1 MILRFYRSDIAGLA
15 ERFLYLLLEINKHTI
30 LQVFGIE
37 VTPMKILKR
46 LKDSPLHTKILL
58 GLLAG
63 IPAGLILGPDSEII
77 KPVGDIFLR
86 LIRMIVVPLVFSS
99 LFVGTASLGDIR
111 KLSRIGAKTIGYYLC
126 TTAIAIT
133 IGLLL
138 GNIFTP
144 GSNIDKTTKEKL
156 MVSQRSAATEKI
168 DIASK
173 KPDIFDTI
181 VHIVP
186 GNPIESLAEA
196 NMLQIIFFAILLGI
210 ASTMIPST
218 KGKPLIDF
226 FTSMSETMMKTVHI
240 VMKIAP
246 LGVFALIAVVV
257 GKFGA
262 DILLSLLKYSI
273 IVIVGLG
280 LHVVITYFTAIR
292 IFSRV
297 SPIEFLKGIR
307 PAQLIAFS
315 TSSSSATLPVTMECC
330 EENLG
335 ISENISSFVLPLGA
349 TINMDG
355 TALYQGVAAVFI
367 AQVYGIGLGFTDQ
380 LTIVLMATLASI
392 GAAGVPGIG
401 IITLAMVLETIGVPL
416 EGIALILGV
425 DRLLDMCRTVVN
437 ITGDSSCALIV
448 GKSENEL
455 RPRPEIRE

>member
-1 MILRFYRSDIAGLA
+1 MNIFRKL
-15 ERFLYLLLEINKHTI
+15 INA
-30 LQVFGIE
+30 Q
-37 VTPMKILKR
+37 
-46 LKDSPLHTKILL
+46 LHTKIFL

-63 IPAGLILGPDSEII
+63 IPAGLILGPRASII

-86 LIRMIVVPLVFSS
+86 LIQMIVVPLVFSS

-111 KLSRIGAKTIGYYLC
+111 KLSRIGAKTIGYYLS

-144 GSNIDKTTKEKL
+144 GSNIDESTKEML
-156 MVSQRSAATEKI
+156 MASQQTVAIEKI
-168 DIASK
+168 DIDAGK
-173 KPDIFDTI
+173 TNIFDTI

-186 GNPIESLAEA
+186 GNPVKSLVEG
-196 NMLQIIFFAILLGI
+196 NMLQIIFLAVILGI
-210 ASTMIPST
+210 SVTLIPGN
-218 KGKPLIDF
+218 KGKPLINF
-226 FTSMSETMMKTVHI
+226 FESLSEAMMKTVHI

-273 IVIVGLG
+273 IVVVGLG
-280 LHVVITYFTAIR
+280 LHIVITYFTAIKL
-292 IFSRV
+292 FCGT
-297 SPIEFLKGIR
+297 SPIEFMKGIR

-315 TSSSSATLPVTMECC
+315 TSSSNATLPVTIECC

-355 TALYQGVAAVFI
+355 TALYQGVAAIFI
-367 AQVYGIGLGFTDQ
+367 AQVYGIDLGFTDQ

-401 IITLAMVLETIGVPL
+401 IITLAMVLKTIGVPL

-437 ITGDSSCALIV
+437 ITGDSSCALIID
-448 GKSENEL
+448 KSENNSKLNPVLKE
-455 RPRPEIRE
+455 

>member
-1 MILRFYRSDIAGLA
+1 VSIFKKL
-15 ERFLYLLLEINKHTI
+15 INA
-30 LQVFGIE
+30 Q
-37 VTPMKILKR
+37 
-46 LKDSPLHTKILL
+46 LHTKILL

-63 IPAGLILGPDSEII
+63 IPAGLILGPGADII

-111 KLSRIGAKTIGYYLC
+111 KLGRIGTKTIVYYLC
-126 TTAIAIT
+126 TTAIAIS

-144 GSNIDKTTKEKL
+144 GDSIDEATKEKL
-156 MVSQRSAATEKI
+156 MASQKTAAAEKI
-168 DIASK
+168 DIAAN

-210 ASTMIPST
+210 AATMIPGN

-226 FTSMSETMMKTVHI
+226 FESLSEAMMKTVHI

-262 DILLSLLKYSI
+262 DILISLLKYSI

-280 LHVVITYFTAIR
+280 IHVFLTYFTAIR
-292 IFSRV
+292 LFSDV
-297 SPIEFLKGIR
+297 NPIEFMKKIR

-315 TSSSSATLPVTMECC
+315 TSSSNATLPVTIECC
-330 EENLG
+330 EEKLG
-335 ISENISSFVLPLGA
+335 ISENVSSFVLPLGA

-355 TALYQGVAAVFI
+355 TALYQGVAAIFI

-380 LTIVLMATLASI
+380 LTIVLMATLASV

-437 ITGDSSCALIV
+437 ITGDCSCALII
-448 GKSENEL
+448 GNSENEL
-455 RPRPEIRE
+455 RTIPNMKE

>member
-1 MILRFYRSDIAGLA
+1 VKIFRKL
-15 ERFLYLLLEINKHTI
+15 INT
-30 LQVFGIE
+30 Q
-37 VTPMKILKR
+37 
-46 LKDSPLHTKILL
+46 LHTKIFF

-63 IPAGLILGPDSEII
+63 VPVGLILGPSANIL

-86 LIRMIVVPLVFSS
+86 LIQMIVVPLVFSS

-111 KLSRIGAKTIGYYLC
+111 KLGRIGAKTIGYYLS

-144 GSNIDKTTKEKL
+144 GSNIDETTKERL
-156 MVSQRSAATEKI
+156 MASQKTAVAEKI
-168 DIASK
+168 DIAAN

-186 GNPIESLAEA
+186 VNPIKSLVEA
-196 NMLQIIFFAILLGI
+196 NMLQIIFLAILLGI
-210 ASTMIPST
+210 AVTMVPGN
-218 KGKPLIDF
+218 KGKPLINF
-226 FTSMSETMMKTVHI
+226 FESLSEAMMKTVHI

-257 GKFGA
+257 GRFGA

-280 LHVVITYFTAIR
+280 LHVFLTYFTAIR
-292 IFSRV
+292 LFSDV
-297 SPIEFLKGIR
+297 NPIEFMKGIR

-315 TSSSSATLPVTMECC
+315 TSSSNATLPVTIECC

-335 ISENISSFVLPLGA
+335 ISEKISSFVLPLGA

-355 TALYQGVAAVFI
+355 TALYQGVAAIFI
-367 AQVYGIGLGFTDQ
+367 AQVYGIGLGFIDQ

-392 GAAGVPGIG
+392 GAAGVPGVG
-401 IITLAMVLETIGVPL
+401 IITLAMVLETIGVPI

-437 ITGDSSCALIV
+437 ITGDSTCALIIE
-448 GKSENEL
+448 KSENKL
-455 RPRPEIRE
+455 RTSQVLKE

>member
-1 MILRFYRSDIAGLA
+1 VKIFSKL
-15 ERFLYLLLEINKHTI
+15 INT
-30 LQVFGIE
+30 Q
-37 VTPMKILKR
+37 
-46 LKDSPLHTKILL
+46 LHTKIFI

-63 IPAGLILGPDSEII
+63 IPVGLILGPSANIL

-86 LIRMIVVPLVFSS
+86 LIQMIVVPLVFSS

-111 KLSRIGAKTIGYYLC
+111 KLGRIGAKTIGYYLS

-144 GSNIDKTTKEKL
+144 GSNIDETTKERL
-156 MVSQRSAATEKI
+156 MSSQKTAVAEKI
-168 DIASK
+168 DIAAN

-186 GNPIESLAEA
+186 VNPIKSLVEA
-196 NMLQIIFFAILLGI
+196 NMLQIIFLAILLGI
-210 ASTMIPST
+210 AVTMVPGN
-218 KGKPLIDF
+218 KGKPLINF
-226 FTSMSETMMKTVHI
+226 FESLSEAMMKTVHI

-257 GKFGA
+257 GRFGA

-280 LHVVITYFTAIR
+280 LHVFLTYFTAIR
-292 IFSRV
+292 LFSDV
-297 SPIEFLKGIR
+297 NPIEFMKGIR

-315 TSSSSATLPVTMECC
+315 TSSSNATLPVTIECC

-335 ISENISSFVLPLGA
+335 ISEKISSFVLPLGA

-355 TALYQGVAAVFI
+355 TALYQGVAAIFI
-367 AQVYGIGLGFTDQ
+367 AQVYGIGLGFIDQ

-392 GAAGVPGIG
+392 GAAGVPGVG
-401 IITLAMVLETIGVPL
+401 IITLAMVLETIGVPI

-437 ITGDSSCALIV
+437 ITGDCSCALII

-455 RPRPEIRE
+455 KSSTEMKE